1 VYSQSYS
8 GILSV
13 ATVYVL
19 VGELHNANITV
30 QDLWRQKTR
39 DREPSC
45 SVVCTM
51 IDLVVLLEL
60 RLVTDRRTERR
71 RAIYR
76 ARSCD
81 VAYQVVKQ
89 TDPRVWGSCI
99 ADSGQQRIDVRFAK
113 ARVTTTAVAIAERVA
128 TLQTSQMASSSSS
141 LHNWHIGIVT
151 TDSDGEAESLSSTMW
166 PGLRPTPYQVA
177 SWSIQPFDHSTPTSQ
192 TDRTETDNGPIG

>member
-1 VYSQSYS
+1 MYSQSYS

-89 TDPRVWGSCI
+89 TDPRV
-99 ADSGQQRIDVRFAK
+99 
-113 ARVTTTAVAIAERVA
+113 
-128 TLQTSQMASSSSS
+128 
-141 LHNWHIGIVT
+141 
-151 TDSDGEAESLSSTMW
+151 
-166 PGLRPTPYQVA
+166 
-177 SWSIQPFDHSTPTSQ
+177 
-192 TDRTETDNGPIG
+192 